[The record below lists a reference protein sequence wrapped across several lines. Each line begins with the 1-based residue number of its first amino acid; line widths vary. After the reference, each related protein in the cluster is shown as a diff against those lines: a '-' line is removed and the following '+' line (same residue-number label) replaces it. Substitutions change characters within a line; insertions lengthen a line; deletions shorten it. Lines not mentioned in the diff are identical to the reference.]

1 MMKASTDLRHVRRL
15 EAVNGLYGK
24 QSYHSEAEDATS
36 RNSSY
41 IYLRRAGFLF
51 QPVIR
56 THPPAL
62 YSISPTKLAF

>member
-1 MMKASTDLRHVRRL
+1 MTKPQKVRHVRRL
-15 EAVNGLYGK
+15 GSVNDVYRET
-24 QSYHSEAEDATS
+24 SYHIEVEDATS
-36 RNSSY
+36 RISSY